1 MNNVCSIKFEH
12 RLSNIKNKSANLTV
26 FNAIGKIFFKKKYK
40 CTKLEL
46 KQKEKCAQ
54 NERKVNYFENL
65 IRKWKLFSLMC
76 TKLEE

>member
-1 MNNVCSIKFEH
+1 MNNVCIH

-26 FNAIGKIFFKKKYK
+26 FNAIDKIFFKKKYK

-54 NERKVNYFENL
+54 NERKINYFENL